1 MASYSKF
8 GFNDYIVIYMTINKE
23 TMKSSLAVCSN
34 LSDNLKKQYNKRSTS
49 VIKGDTVRIVRG
61 EYKGVEG
68 KVEKINTEKGK
79 LSIEG
84 VQREKIKG
92 GNVKV
97 LIHAS
102 NVIISSLNMDDN
114 YRKNKMDNKDRQI
127 NKSKKQDIK
136 KTEKK

>member
-1 MASYSKF
+1 
-8 GFNDYIVIYMTINKE
+8 MTLNKE
-23 TMKSSLAVCSN
+23 TMKTSLAVCSN
-34 LSDNLKKQYNKRSTS
+34 LSDDLKKQYNKRSTG
-49 VIKGDTVRIVRG
+49 VVKGDTVKIVRG

-102 NVIISSLNMDDN
+102 NVIISSLNMDDK
-114 YRKNKMDNKDRQI
+114 YRKNKMENKDRQI
-127 NKSKKQDIK
+127 NKSKRPDIK

>member
-1 MASYSKF
+1 
-8 GFNDYIVIYMTINKE
+8 MTLNKE
-23 TMKSSLAVCSN
+23 TMKTILVVLSN
-34 LSDNLKKQYNKRSTS
+34 LSDDFKKQYNKRNTG
-49 VIKGDTVRIVRG
+49 VVKGDTVKIVRG

-102 NVIISSLNMDDN
+102 NVIISSLNMDDK
-114 YRKNKMDNKDRQI
+114 YRKNKLENKDRQI
-127 NKSKKQDIK
+127 NKSNRPDIK
-136 KTEKK
+136 EKEKK